1 MPEKTPR
8 IKMSETNVQ
17 KTKDE
22 PSQRISTY
30 VLFFWNDVEP
40 V

>member
-22 PSQRISTY
+22 KKIVYYFSGMMLNQYKRS
-30 VLFFWNDVEP
+30 
-40 V
+40 